1 MDVLSKVG
9 KVMPPPRPRQT
20 RGPHLASLLRNACT
34 HAKEEKSEKFS
45 KPPGNGSEAATG
57 MHCSAAQLQFK
68 VEPGSIL
75 GLDLYL
81 IFKEIFVRSLCL
93 QQQRP
98 EIIAQPARTISKIGL
113 DFEEQQH
120 VVREREREANPS
132 THPSFP
138 L

>member
-1 MDVLSKVG
+1 MPARQGG
-9 KVMPPPRPRQT
+9 KVRKVFKASRERI
-20 RGPHLASLLRNACT
+20 RGSSRR
-34 HAKEEKSEKFS
+34 
-45 KPPGNGSEAATG
+45 
-57 MHCSAAQLQFK
+57 HCSAAQLQFK